1 MQLHVCVCVEKANT
15 HTHKDTSAYAPT
27 QAQRCKI
34 TQEMAPLMDTK
45 EQYLV
50 ERDDTDWQALS
61 LRVPLIPTII
71 AITITIASKMDSP

>member
-1 MQLHVCVCVEKANT
+1 
-15 HTHKDTSAYAPT
+15 
-27 QAQRCKI
+27 
-34 TQEMAPLMDTK
+34 MAPLMDTK

-71 AITITIASKMDSP
+71 AIAITIASKMDSL